1 MTKLIVAII
10 VIAVVVGGLAY
21 LLLRGRGTARTAA
34 GRSVPNR
41 SNRTARNTEFH
52 DLDDCIGTWR
62 EDPVVDRAL
71 REQDRVDGELWR

>member
-1 MTKLIVAII
+1 MTELIVAII
-10 VIAVVVGGLAY
+10 VIVVVVGGSAY
-21 LLLRGRGTARTAA
+21 LLLRGRGTVRSAKGTHVPDELSRT
-34 GRSVPNR
+34 VP
-41 SNRTARNTEFH
+41 STDSH